1 MLVRRETRTGSNDLN
16 VLYRPLKISEMLGQ
30 ESICKM
36 VGKWLCEDTTPH
48 TILFTG
54 DPGCGK
60 TTMARIISL
69 GLNCERLYG
78 ASKTHEE
85 MKKEARELI
94 NEKFSK
100 GAGRVSGVIDS
111 EFVTANNPCLKCNSC
126 LSIINQNS
134 IDVFEVNV
142 GRSGTKGDV
151 EAIVKD
157 LPSAPFSSRYKIV
170 VFDEAH
176 ELTSASQNLLLKI
189 MEDGFKHVYLFF
201 CTNEPHK
208 LKPAFSGGR
217 VTRLHF
223 DRISTELLYQMLE
236 NIAQFEG
243 MTYNKKVLL
252 YLAEEAKGVPRDCLP
267 WLKQVADEGSW
278 SLEVA
283 KQITGVLIDEDDP
296 QVIELC
302 KTLLYGDWKKSVKLY
317 DDIKLPA
324 EKIRLAVAG
333 FMAWKL
339 KTSKTIGQGRM
350 YSDMLEFLTNP
361 IYMSGKAGDHVMY
374 NYMFKTIQIIKM
386 VRRS

>member
-1 MLVRRETRTGSNDLN
+1 MLVRRETRTGSNDFN

-30 ESICKM
+30 EFNCKM
-36 VGKWLCEDTTPH
+36 VDTWLREGTTPH
-48 TILFTG
+48 TIFFTG

-60 TTMARIISL
+60 TTMARLISV
-69 GLNCERLYG
+69 GMNCEETPG
-78 ASKTHEE
+78 S
-85 MKKEARELI
+85 
-94 NEKFSK
+94 
-100 GAGRVSGVIDS
+100 
-111 EFVTANNPCLKCNSC
+111 NPCLKCNSC
-126 LSIINQNS
+126 LSVINQNS

-208 LKPAFSGGR
+208 LKSAFSGGR
-217 VTRLHF
+217 VTKLHF

-236 NIAQFEG
+236 NVAQFEG
-243 MTYNKKVLL
+243 MSYDKKVLL

-267 WLKQVADEGSW
+267 WLKQINDEGSW

-283 KQITGVLIDEDDP
+283 KQITGVLIDEEDP

-317 DDIKLPA
+317 DGIKLPA

-339 KTSKTIGQGRM
+339 KTSRTIGQGRT
-350 YSDMLEFLTNP
+350 YSDMLEFLANP
-361 IYMSGKAGDHVMY
+361 IYVSGKAGDHIMY
-374 NYMFKTIQIIKM
+374 NNMFKVIQIIKAA
-386 VRRS
+386 RRS

>member
-69 GLNCERLYG
+69 GLNC
-78 ASKTHEE
+78 
-85 MKKEARELI
+85 
-94 NEKFSK
+94 
-100 GAGRVSGVIDS
+100 DS
-111 EFVTANNPCLKCNSC
+111 DNDPCLKCNSC

-317 DDIKLPA
+317 DNIKLPA